1 MDIDMKE
8 LEAFVAVVDQ
18 GSFSRAAKTL
28 YLTQPTV
35 STHIA
40 TLERKLGI
48 KLLVR
53 TTKEIYPSDA
63 GTCSTATPRRYYG
76 CARGRYRP
84 STPFPTRCREP
95 LP

>member
-35 STHIA
+35 STHVA
-40 TLERKLGI
+40 VLERKLGI

-53 TTKEIYPSDA
+53 TTKEVYPSD
-63 GTCSTATPRRYYG
+63 GGKLLYG
-76 CARGRYRP
+76 YAKEILQLRESAVQALQIGRAHV
-84 STPFPTRCREP
+84 
-95 LP
+95 